1 MGETRDD
8 VYEEELV
15 DYEEEEEKA
24 PDSAA
29 KVNGEA
35 PKKWVFALWIIDLF
49 SFIRLIG
56 QQREIS
62 L

>member
-35 PKKWVFALWIIDLF
+35 PKKWVFALWILTLF
-49 SFIRLIG
+49 PWSYWLG
-56 QQREIS
+56 NEEK
-62 L
+62 

>member
-35 PKKWVFALWIIDLF
+35 PKK
-49 SFIRLIG
+49 
-56 QQREIS
+56 
-62 L
+62 